1 MTMAARIE
9 VRSTAQF
16 NPIFRVVNESRA
28 RYRILKGSAGSGKS
42 VNIAQDYIA
51 KLSDPAYAGANL
63 LVVRK
68 IEETNRDSTFAEL
81 QAAIYRMF
89 GQYADK
95 FWKVNLNPLSLECKI
110 TGNKIIFRGVKDQRQ
125 REKVKSITFKKGKLT
140 WIWVEEATELL
151 SEDIDILDD
160 RLRGNLDD
168 LNPNLYYQI
177 TMTFNPVSATHWIKA
192 RYFDKSDPDVLT
204 HHSTYKTNRFID
216 AGYFRRME
224 RRAIEDPEGYRVY
237 GLGEWGELGGLIL
250 TNFEVH
256 SFPTSRDNFD
266 AFYYGQD
273 FGFNHANA
281 ILGVGQRDGELYICS
296 EVYCFEKDTEEII
309 GLARA
314 AKVDQRVEMFCD
326 SAEPDRI
333 KTWQKAG
340 FRAYPV
346 KKEQGSVKAQIDF
359 LKGRKIHIHHSCVN
373 TLKEIQQWKWKK
385 DPTTGLY
392 IDEPVEFMDDAMA
405 ALRYSVERIRRGS
418 SIEVLK

>member
-1 MTMAARIE
+1 MAARIE